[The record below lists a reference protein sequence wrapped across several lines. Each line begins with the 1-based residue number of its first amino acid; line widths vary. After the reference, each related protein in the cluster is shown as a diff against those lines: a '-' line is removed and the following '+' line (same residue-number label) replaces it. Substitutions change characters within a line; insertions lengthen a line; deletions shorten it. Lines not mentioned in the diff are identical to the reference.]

1 MLFDGEN
8 SAFGNYGYGFRITE
22 YQRGKKHLE
31 HGVLMRHGGTMD
43 GFMSNLH
50 RYSDDNL
57 TVIILGN
64 MRTFPIR
71 KMTRELKEI
80 VLDINPEDRIK
91 PKIE

>member
-1 MLFDGEN
+1 
-8 SAFGNYGYGFRITE
+8 
-22 YQRGKKHLE
+22 
-31 HGVLMRHGGTMD
+31 MD

-71 KMTRELKEI
+71 KMTRDLKEI

>member
-1 MLFDGEN
+1 
-8 SAFGNYGYGFRITE
+8 
-22 YQRGKKHLE
+22 
-31 HGVLMRHGGTMD
+31 MRHGGTMD

-50 RYSDDNL
+50 RYSDDKL

-71 KMTRELKEI
+71 KMTRDLKEI
-80 VLDINPEDRIK
+80 ILDIKPEDRIK

>member
-1 MLFDGEN
+1 
-8 SAFGNYGYGFRITE
+8 
-22 YQRGKKHLE
+22 
-31 HGVLMRHGGTMD
+31 MRHGGTMN

-50 RYSDDNL
+50 RYSDDRL

-80 VLDINPEDRIK
+80 VLDLKPDDRFNSK
-91 PKIE
+91 LE